1 MRDPELDL
9 RVAAPVGTVVQ
20 VGRVLLEP
28 AAAPPVDGVALTGL
42 VGREGELG
50 AVLRALAAGAPGVV
64 LTGGPGVGT
73 TAVALAAAARLS
85 GRYPGGVRFVPLTGP
100 DPGPA
105 LRELL
110 RDLGVRAGEIPPAT
124 PHRTV
129 LLRAVLAA
137 APTLLVLDDARS
149 AAQVRALL
157 PGGGSAVL
165 VTSAGPLDE
174 LHLDGLAPVVVPGLP
189 PAAAA
194 ALLPGA
200 DHDVPARPPAP
211 GRPGHAAALL
221 ETCHGSPLA
230 VRLLAGACPTPA
242 AAVRALTGS
251 APPRDAAAAARAAAR
266 IALAALPAAE
276 REVLEAV
283 RATGLPLVDPARCA
297 AVLPDGL
304 AGGAPVDPLLR
315 ALLRRGLLSPR
326 PGPGTGP
333 WCALP
338 RAVAEVL
345 PADPAWAAL
354 PASRPA
360 ALDPPTPADHPGVA
374 PDDRP
379 GPPAYPPHAVPAA
392 DSATLLQRLVHHAA
406 AHADPVVGADALVHL
421 AAARTRRGDDTA
433 ALAAATAGL
442 DLADR
447 AGDPVLLGRAAH
459 RLAAALAG
467 AAEPAP
473 TAPTAAPPPP
483 APPATPT
490 TPTGPATATPTGPQV
505 APAPAVPPPPV
516 TPAAPAVGAAYP
528 AGLRDAR
535 AAFDLAVD
543 LLAGRD
549 DAAHAHALLDRAHLA
564 RRRDRPAEALADL
577 HAALAL
583 FRTLGRPADVAA
595 AWQEVAAVERAAGH
609 PCRAVAAHR
618 SALAALAEAGDP
630 AATGWSRLAA
640 GLVQVGEAPGCP
652 DLVAARLA
660 DSPAARSVRELR
672 ELDPAA
678 PDWALVAALT
688 GGFSGGQ

>member
-1 MRDPELDL
+1 MREPELDL

-20 VGRVLLEP
+20 VGRVVLEP
-28 AAAPPVDGVALTGL
+28 PAAPPVDAGTVAGL
-42 VGREGELG
+42 AGLAGREGELA
-50 AVLRALAAGAPGVV
+50 AVLRAVTAGAPGVV
-64 LTGGPGVGT
+64 LAGGPGLGT
-73 TAVALAAAARLS
+73 TALALAAAARLA

-110 RDLGVRAGEIPPAT
+110 RDLGVRAGEIPAAT
-124 PHRTV
+124 PHRTT

-157 PGGGSAVL
+157 PGSGSAVL
-165 VTSAGPLDE
+165 VTTAASLGE
-174 LHLDGLAPVVVPGLP
+174 LHLDGLAPVAVRGLP
-189 PAAAA
+189 APAAA
-194 ALLPGA
+194 ALLPSCHAGL
-200 DHDVPARPPAP
+200 DVPALCPAP
-211 GRPGHAAALL
+211 AVASAAALL
-221 ETCHGSPLA
+221 EACHGSPLA
-230 VRLLAGACPTPA
+230 VRLLAGVCPTPA
-242 AAVRALTGS
+242 AGLRALRTVHPAGR
-251 APPRDAAAAARAAAR
+251 PRDTAAAARAAAR
-266 IALAALPAAE
+266 IALTALPAAE

-297 AVLPDGL
+297 AVLPDGV
-304 AGGAPVDPLLR
+304 AVGPLLR
-315 ALLRRGLLSPR
+315 ALLSRGLLSPR
-326 PGPGTGP
+326 PGPGDGP

-338 RAVAEVL
+338 TVVAEVL
-345 PADPAWAAL
+345 PAEPEWAAL
-354 PASRPA
+354 PAPLPAPA
-360 ALDPPTPADHPGVA
+360 AAPAPLGGPAPLPVPGSAGPEAGPLPLDGPAPPVGTAPLVGPASPA
-374 PDDRP
+374 PDT
-379 GPPAYPPHAVPAA
+379 G
-392 DSATLLQRLVHHAA
+392 TLLQRLAHHAA
-406 AHADPVVGADALVHL
+406 VHADPAAGADALVHL

-433 ALAAATAGL
+433 ALAAATAAL

-447 AGDPVLLGRAAH
+447 SGDPVLLGRAAH

-467 AAEPAP
+467 AAEPDP
-473 TAPTAAPPPP
+473 AAPP
-483 APPATPT
+483 APPPSS
-490 TPTGPATATPTGPQV
+490 PLSSPPSPPSSVPSFGTA
-505 APAPAVPPPPV
+505 
-516 TPAAPAVGAAYP
+516 AAYP

-549 DAAHAHALLDRAHLA
+549 DAAHARALVDRAHLA

-595 AWQEVAAVERAAGH
+595 AWQGVAAVERAAGH

-640 GLVQVGEAPGCP
+640 GLVQVGELPAGCP
-652 DLVAARLA
+652 DLLAARLV

-688 GGFSGGQ
+688 GGHTGGE